1 MSQRLAL
8 LLTTGMSAFMLVTAG
23 AVAGRVTN
31 AQAAPTATA
40 VPTEDLNALL
50 QDREAAYRQLL
61 DQANAQLEQ
70 AYQQLATQTPQAGEP
85 TYPVSPEQAAM
96 IAMGVVPGATL
107 TATPEL
113 VSFQG
118 VVAYEVILSRGKV
131 YVDATSGAVLYNGT
145 GGGAAV
151 AQSGRGGGGGGHADD
166 DDHKGEEEHDGG
178 GEDEGGDD

>member
-70 AYQQLATQTPQAGEP
+70 AYQQLATQTPQAGAP
-85 TYPVSPEQAAM
+85 AYPVSPEQAAM

-166 DDHKGEEEHDGG
+166 DDPKGEEEHDGG